1 MKFSKDIFF
10 IHTLG
15 ARSSTSDKSLTELIE
30 SNVLPL
36 CSTLMRKVVLWRY
49 FNSKMSEKKSQSNFL
64 GPDLSI
70 KQNK

>member
-30 SNVLPL
+30 SYVLPL
-36 CSTLMRKVVLWRY
+36 CSTLMRKVVLWQ
-49 FNSKMSEKKSQSNFL
+49 FQ
-64 GPDLSI
+64 
-70 KQNK
+70 